1 MWMGSALHICGD
13 KSEGLPEHIGCR
25 YELLRLASGLE
36 LTAAAIQSEIPSRW
50 PSPSREGISL
60 GVVLEGS
67 VEFGIG
73 RRCDQSY
80 RSLDGFLLA
89 SREEVETTHAIA
101 ETMAHQIVY
110 VHLPNPAIED
120 LHRSYPGS
128 EALTRRLGSDPK
140 LQSWKPRRL
149 ALILAQQIARCP
161 YTGPL
166 RRLYLEGK
174 ALEFLA
180 VIYAGAT
187 GDHTWNGPGEAMS
200 GSNRE
205 RLIEVRDILVAEFRS
220 PPTLDELAR
229 RAGLCTSRLTA
240 GFRRMFQMSITEFV
254 QEQRLNAAFAALAE
268 GTMSVSQVAYSVGYT
283 PAHLS
288 TLFRRKF
295 GIPPSAV
302 RARS

>member
-1 MWMGSALHICGD
+1 MGDALHIRGD
-13 KSEGLPEHIGCR
+13 RSEALPEHVGCQ
-25 YELLRLASGLE
+25 YELLRLSNGIE
-36 LTAAAIQSEIPSRW
+36 LATAAIRSETPSSW
-50 PSPSREGISL
+50 PSASREGISL
-60 GVVLEGS
+60 GVVLRGS

-73 RRCDQSY
+73 RRVDRNF
-80 RSLDGFLLA
+80 RSSDGFLLS
-89 SREEVETTHAIA
+89 SREDVETTHAIA
-101 ETMAHQIVY
+101 DPAEHCIVY
-110 VHLPNPAIED
+110 VHLPDTAIED

-128 EALTRRLGSDPK
+128 EALTRRLGGDPK
-140 LQSWKPRRL
+140 LQSWKPQRL
-149 ALILAQQIARCP
+149 ALILAQQITRCP

-180 VIYAGAT
+180 VTYAGAT
-187 GDHTWNGPGEAMS
+187 GDRSWNGPSEAIS

-205 RLIEVRDILVAEFRS
+205 RLIEVRDILVAEFRA

-229 RAGLCTSRLTA
+229 RAGICTSRLTA
-240 GFRRMFQMSITEFV
+240 GFRRMFHMSITEFV

-302 RARS
+302 RTRS